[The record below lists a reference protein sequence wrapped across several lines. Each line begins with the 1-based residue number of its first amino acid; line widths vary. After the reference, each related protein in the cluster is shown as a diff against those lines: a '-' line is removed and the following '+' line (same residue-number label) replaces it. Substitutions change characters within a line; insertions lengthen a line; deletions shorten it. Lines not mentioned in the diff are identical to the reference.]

1 LEDARL
7 KNVRIAELE
16 AKKLRHSD
24 RINNFENEMKKI
36 VETHKAKMAKLREE
50 MEDIWE
56 NFEVEKAK
64 REVFEDDNNKL

>member
-1 LEDARL
+1 
-7 KNVRIAELE
+7 
-16 AKKLRHSD
+16 
-24 RINNFENEMKKI
+24 MKKI
-36 VETHKAKMAKLREE
+36 VEAHKAKMAKLREE

>member
-16 AKKLRHSD
+16 AKNLRHSD

-36 VETHKAKMAKLREE
+36 VEAHKAKMAKLREE
-50 MEDIWE
+50 MEDI
-56 NFEVEKAK
+56 
-64 REVFEDDNNKL
+64 